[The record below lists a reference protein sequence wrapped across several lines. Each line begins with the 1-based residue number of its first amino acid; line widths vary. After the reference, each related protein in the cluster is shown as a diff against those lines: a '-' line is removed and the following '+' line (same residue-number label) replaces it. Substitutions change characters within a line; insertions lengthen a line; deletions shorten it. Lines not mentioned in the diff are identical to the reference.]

1 MTYKQQILQILLEVG
16 ERGISVRKLAKH
28 VYNMNCTL
36 FSQPD
41 AQAVHRA
48 VQQYLFSNSMSK
60 HPLVEST
67 GRWGYYRLNNS
78 GRTYMKQLMLEFN
91 DDFPATEEKE
101 SEKPGQDL
109 SLNLFSHTDFSDSTD
124 S

>member
-1 MTYKQQILQILLEVG
+1 MTYEQQILQILLEVG

-41 AQAVHRA
+41 VQAVHRS
-48 VQQYLFSNSMSK
+48 VQQYLFSNSRSK
-60 HPLVEST
+60 RPLVEST

-78 GRTYMKQLMLEFN
+78 GRFYMKQLMLEFN
-91 DDFPATEEKE
+91 DDLPATEEKE
-101 SEKPGQDL
+101 SEKPSQDL
-109 SLNLFSHTDFSDSTD
+109 SLNLFSHTDFSDCTD